1 MKRILLLLPLLILL
15 SACQPSHHFDKKHRF
30 ENNNWVKFNNLKYEI
45 PVEQGKS
52 YSFTGNIITDSTY
65 QYRKMDIG
73 FYLYLPGGEERLS
86 DETIRILDY
95 DYLPLGKKA
104 GDEIILPV
112 VFRNH
117 LQISETGILKLQ
129 ISLHSQYLDNFGI
142 IGLDLFVEQE

>member
-1 MKRILLLLPLLILL
+1 MNRILLLLPLLVLLL
-15 SACQPSHHFDKKHRF
+15 SCQPSHHFDKKHRF
-30 ENNNWVKFNNLKYEI
+30 ENNNWLKFNDLKYEI

-52 YSFTGNIITDSTY
+52 YSFSGNIITDSSY
-65 QYRKMDIG
+65 QHRKMDIG

-95 DYLPLGKKA
+95 DYLPLGEKT

-112 VFRNH
+112 VFRKH
-117 LQISETGILKLQ
+117 LQVSESGILKLQ